1 MNSFLEK
8 FKDIH
13 EKILPKLVYIL
24 NIEGYTLIFS
34 LIFFI
39 SFIIFFFK
47 IEGSEQ
53 LKNILSETITYGYIR
68 YLKKD
73 EIKNIKENM
82 FTSDNDTF
90 NEISFYIKKISKLYE
105 TYNYK
110 ILMKWYNYLHVF
122 YKIMFIFIILDI
134 IYGIHYNNEKNFSN
148 KSKLIK
154 PIILGVLF
162 LVFGI
167 YLILQKRDND
177 NFKKDFNNIITNADN
192 IKKNIEQSVNI
203 PNDKKKE
210 LISALETLK
219 NNYNKTNSNENFI
232 NYSNNVC
239 YEQNT
244 SSSMLKNF
252 FKFVMLFIIIFIV
265 YYSIS
270 LIVSITNHINLK
282 NSFNSL
288 LIVVCI
294 LAVVEILYFLVVVM
308 KILKDKVSSILKKVN
323 YSLIDEYKSISNQNN
338 NSNYIIHHILDS
350 KNILQDMVNNENIEN
365 NQNNYKNDILNKI
378 EKYNNIIDSVL
389 QNSSINNEYNIKSQN
404 KRVLCII
411 IILLTML
418 LIFFYYNNN
427 KKYNVLYRTNNIA
440 DIFKMFL
447 TIMLNNKYEIF
458 GIILLLIFFIIFIN
472 KYYNLKQK
480 EKERA
485 KNIK

>member
-90 NEISFYIKKISKLYE
+90 NEISFYVKKISKLYE

-110 ILMKWYNYLHVF
+110 ILMKWYDYLHVF
-122 YKIMFIFIILDI
+122 YKIMFVFIILDI

-210 LISALETLK
+210 LISTLETLK

-365 NQNNYKNDILNKI
+365 NQNNYKNNILNKI

>member
-90 NEISFYIKKISKLYE
+90 NEISFYVKKISKLYE

-110 ILMKWYNYLHVF
+110 ILMKWYDYLHVF
-122 YKIMFIFIILDI
+122 YKIMFVFIILDI

-210 LISALETLK
+210 LISTLETLK

-294 LAVVEILYFLVVVM
+294 LAVVEILYFLVIVM

>member
-1 MNSFLEK
+1 
-8 FKDIH
+8 
-13 EKILPKLVYIL
+13 
-24 NIEGYTLIFS
+24 
-34 LIFFI
+34 
-39 SFIIFFFK
+39 
-47 IEGSEQ
+47 
-53 LKNILSETITYGYIR
+53 
-68 YLKKD
+68 
-73 EIKNIKENM
+73 
-82 FTSDNDTF
+82 
-90 NEISFYIKKISKLYE
+90 
-105 TYNYK
+105 
-110 ILMKWYNYLHVF
+110 
-122 YKIMFIFIILDI
+122 
-134 IYGIHYNNEKNFSN
+134 
-148 KSKLIK
+148 
-154 PIILGVLF
+154 
-162 LVFGI
+162 
-167 YLILQKRDND
+167 
-177 NFKKDFNNIITNADN
+177 
-192 IKKNIEQSVNI
+192 
-203 PNDKKKE
+203 
-210 LISALETLK
+210 
-219 NNYNKTNSNENFI
+219 
-232 NYSNNVC
+232 
-239 YEQNT
+239 
-244 SSSMLKNF
+244 
-252 FKFVMLFIIIFIV
+252 
-265 YYSIS
+265 
-270 LIVSITNHINLK
+270 
-282 NSFNSL
+282 
-288 LIVVCI
+288 
-294 LAVVEILYFLVVVM
+294 M